1 MEITG
6 VTTKITLQL
15 CLQGR
20 KGQSEGDA
28 IRLPCLQCMPSY
40 SVNMAPAVY
49 SLILFIPV
57 AFGETLL
64 KPKSEKK

>member
-20 KGQSEGDA
+20 KAQSEGDA
-28 IRLPCLQCMPSY
+28 IRHPCLQCMPSY